1 MNNELAATRR
11 PDINLQAG
19 CCLGLFKEESTKI
32 GVYDWSRTLLD
43 IGDLSRAFLFF
54 RVSEHPIET
63 TQDNVDKVLRIEG
76 ESDDR

>member
-1 MNNELAATRR
+1 
-11 PDINLQAG
+11 
-19 CCLGLFKEESTKI
+19 
-32 GVYDWSRTLLD
+32 LLD